1 MPALWTSNSSLEL
14 VSKLESEGE
23 VEGEAEAEA
32 EVAYHVQ
39 VACKSRTPSADWVAV
54 AAKSSLLAIFPMQ
67 ATQGG
72 VQHSSTAAN
81 QLHSRDANSRVSPG
95 FASFKI
101 VLQLGSRLCC
111 QKL

>member
-72 VQHSSTAAN
+72 CSTAT
-81 QLHSRDANSRVSPG
+81 QQPISCTREMPTPG
-95 FASFKI
+95 LVLASL
-101 VLQLGSRLCC
+101 VLR
-111 QKL
+111 

>member
-23 VEGEAEAEA
+23 VEGEGEAEA

-72 VQHSSTAAN
+72 GGWSTAA
-81 QLHSRDANSRVSPG
+81 QQPISCTREMPTPGLVLASP
-95 FASFKI
+95 
-101 VLQLGSRLCC
+101 VLR
-111 QKL
+111 

>member
-72 VQHSSTAAN
+72 GGGAAQQHSSQSAALERC
-81 QLHSRDANSRVSPG
+81 QLQS
-95 FASFKI
+95 
-101 VLQLGSRLCC
+101 
-111 QKL
+111 